1 MPKTIDVRRL
11 IGRRT
16 YTTSEIA
23 RELGLHVQTVRSWKE
38 AGMVAVDQSSHHK
51 LYYGADVKKF
61 YKQRQSRKQVK
72 LGPGQFY
79 CLHCKAG
86 VLGRDVS
93 EVDQGVK
100 IGAGKRSIRLV
111 GKCNS
116 CGGKVQRFAVA
127 TLKVLAREK
136 DINIDP
142 QPSLFHSI
150 ESEKE

>member
-23 RELGLHVQTVRSWKE
+23 RELGVHVQTVRSWKE
-38 AGMVAVDQSSHHK
+38 AGMAAVDPSSHYK
-51 LYYGADVKKF
+51 LYYGAEVKKF

-72 LGPGQFY
+72 LEAGQFY
-79 CLHCKAG
+79 CLHCKVG
-86 VLGRDVS
+86 VIGRDVTD
-93 EVDQGVK
+93 VDQGVK
-100 IGAGKRSIRLV
+100 IGIGKRSIRLV
-111 GKCNS
+111 GKCVK
-116 CGGKVQRFAVA
+116 CGGKVRRFAVA

-136 DINIDP
+136 VINIDP